1 MSGSHRAAPHDEEL
15 EMSTTTKIPTTKI
28 PTTQTSTSSAPT
40 MAVDREPV
48 WKHGVAA
55 AVVASVATTVLAA
68 VASAAGVSFADRT
81 GASIPI
87 AGFAQLTLLFSLV
100 GVGIAA
106 VMARKVRRPRP
117 TFVRTAVVL
126 TALSFVPD
134 LTFGF
139 DAGSAATLIT
149 LHIVAAAIVVPALA
163 GRLARTR

>member
-1 MSGSHRAAPHDEEL
+1 
-15 EMSTTTKIPTTKI
+15 MSTNVQVPTSKTPGAST
-28 PTTQTSTSSAPT
+28 PTVERQ
-40 MAVDREPV
+40 PV

-68 VASAAGVSFADRT
+68 VASAAGVSFADST

-87 AGFAQLTLLFSLV
+87 AGFAQLTLVFSLV

-106 VMARKVRRPRP
+106 VMARKARQPRR
-117 TFVRTAVVL
+117 TFVCTAIAL

-139 DAGSAATLIT
+139 DAGSAATLIA
-149 LHIVAAAIVVPALA
+149 LHIIAAAIVVPALA

>member
-1 MSGSHRAAPHDEEL
+1 MSI
-15 EMSTTTKIPTTKI
+15 TTQIPTRA
-28 PTTQTSTSSAPT
+28 TSTRTTSSGTTPGAPT
-40 MAVDREPV
+40 EAGRQPV

-68 VASAAGVSFADRT
+68 VASAAGVSFADST

-87 AGFAQLTLLFSLV
+87 AGFAQLTLVFSLV

-106 VMARKVRRPRP
+106 VLARKARRPRSM
-117 TFVRTAVVL
+117 FVRTALAL

-149 LHIVAAAIVVPALA
+149 LHTVAAAIVVPTLA
-163 GRLARTR
+163 GRLARVR